1 MQRISWLFLLAV
13 AHGVRAQANVS
24 GVVRDSIARG
34 PLAGAIVQL
43 VSAEDASR
51 FARSTASDS
60 LGRFAFSEVPS
71 GRYTLGFFHPRLDS
85 LGVDAAAR
93 EVLVSGRSDVH
104 ADLAIPGPLRLGRA
118 ICRNA
123 LRDSSGVVVGVVRD
137 ARTLNPVAKANVVGE
152 WLELA
157 FTTQGVVRRMPRL
170 VATTGDNGWFALC
183 NVPSGGTIALAANH
197 EADSTD
203 RIDFFVP
210 REGFA
215 ERNLYL
221 GSAAGTGRVS
231 GVVVTA
237 ADAKPLS
244 GAQVSI
250 KGAAPAK
257 ANDAGVW
264 TIADAPLGTH
274 FVEVRAIG
282 YYPER
287 RAVDVV
293 GEMAPM
299 RIALSTMKAVL
310 DTVKVNATHV
320 FDREIAAF
328 EKRRR
333 SGLGKYLTREDIA
346 RRNPLRLSDLL
357 VAIGGVHIDRS
368 DNDSTSILVRGV
380 QDLCVPALFIDG
392 RQIHALSV
400 DELDDFVQPR
410 EVSGIELYVGANA
423 PPQFQTPLGG
433 CGSLV
438 IWTR

>member
-1 MQRISWLFLLAV
+1 MLVPPSRKMASILLSAISRRAFSIRFRRSSSPIGATGGSGRSPASGPGCCASSGAPVSIGPMLAPATIPALRPTKPRLSISNLRIRWSIEKREQFPDNTLSCTGRKLSTMQRISWLFLLAV

-183 NVPSGGTIALAANH
+183 NVPSGGTIAL
-197 EADSTD
+197 
-203 RIDFFVP
+203 
-210 REGFA
+210 
-215 ERNLYL
+215 
-221 GSAAGTGRVS
+221 
-231 GVVVTA
+231 
-237 ADAKPLS
+237 
-244 GAQVSI
+244 
-250 KGAAPAK
+250 
-257 ANDAGVW
+257 
-264 TIADAPLGTH
+264 
-274 FVEVRAIG
+274 
-282 YYPER
+282 
-287 RAVDVV
+287 
-293 GEMAPM
+293 
-299 RIALSTMKAVL
+299 
-310 DTVKVNATHV
+310 
-320 FDREIAAF
+320 
-328 EKRRR
+328 
-333 SGLGKYLTREDIA
+333 
-346 RRNPLRLSDLL
+346 
-357 VAIGGVHIDRS
+357 
-368 DNDSTSILVRGV
+368 
-380 QDLCVPALFIDG
+380 
-392 RQIHALSV
+392 
-400 DELDDFVQPR
+400 
-410 EVSGIELYVGANA
+410 
-423 PPQFQTPLGG
+423 
-433 CGSLV
+433 
-438 IWTR
+438 